1 MESGPA
7 QPEAQKIM
15 IALDTN
21 VLVRLITR
29 DDPGQARAVDAL
41 LSTPDETFFLPD
53 LVLAELAWVL
63 ARSYGFSRDEIMEV
77 LAALL
82 DRLDI
87 VFEDEE
93 RVRAAVCRYS
103 QGLDLADGLILEKA
117 RAAGC
122 SGLASFDEAFL
133 RLGAEFTRRPR

>member
-1 MESGPA
+1 
-7 QPEAQKIM
+7 M

-21 VLVRLITR
+21 ILVRLIAR

-53 LVLAELAWVL
+53 IVLAELAWVL
-63 ARSYGFSRDEIMEV
+63 ARSYGFTRAEIMGV
-77 LAALL
+77 LAAIL
-82 DRLDI
+82 DRLDV

-93 RVRAAVCRYS
+93 RIRAAVRRYS
-103 QGLDLADGLILEKA
+103 QGLDLADGLILERA

-133 RLGAEFTRRPR
+133 RQGAGFIRRPK